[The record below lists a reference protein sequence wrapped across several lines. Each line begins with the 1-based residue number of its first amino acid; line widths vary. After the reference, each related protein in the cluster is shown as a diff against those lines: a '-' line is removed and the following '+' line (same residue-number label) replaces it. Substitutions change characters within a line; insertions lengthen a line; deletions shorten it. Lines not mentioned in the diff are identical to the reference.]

1 VKTDR
6 PSAARECAELLGQ
19 GLDLIEALADEHY
32 APHHAGA
39 DDAPG
44 TASVGAH
51 FRHAIDF
58 FDCLLTDLDARRIDY
73 STRKRRVDVE
83 HARLAGTREIRRALE
98 GLDAVGALDEAL
110 PLEVRTEPEQAWAR
124 STLARELHFVAGH
137 TLHHYAL
144 VRLTLVGLCI
154 EAPPEF
160 GIAPSTLAHRAS
172 GDRGR

>member
-1 VKTDR
+1 MNTNA
-6 PSAARECAELLGQ
+6 PSAAGECAELLRQ

-32 APHHAGA
+32 APNDAGL

-58 FDCLLTDLDARRIDY
+58 FDCLLTGLDARRIDY

-83 HARLAGTREIRRALE
+83 HARPAGTREIRRALE
-98 GLDAVGALDEAL
+98 GLEALRALEESL
-110 PLEVRTEPEQAWAR
+110 PLEVRTEPEQTWAH

-144 VRLTLVGLCI
+144 VRLTLVGLGI

-160 GIAPSTLAHRAS
+160 GIAPSTLAHRA
-172 GDRGR
+172 GEEGKR